1 MAGSATTIVPNFTG
15 DPEWSLKRHI
25 WQETHLLH
33 IEFAVIL
40 LEKTAQ
46 NQERI
51 ARNPVVNDCPCHAE
65 YRVHSRTFVR

>member
-33 IEFAVIL
+33 IEFTAIL
-40 LEKTAQ
+40 LEKQ
-46 NQERI
+46 RKI
-51 ARNPVVNDCPCHAE
+51 RNE
-65 YRVHSRTFVR
+65 SRAVR